1 MGSPMT
7 VISFL
12 EYRES
17 FVRMLCEGFFL
28 FLKIVLRFVW
38 IQLSF
43 KFGFIELFVVGV
55 LTLFGQGSKGDAVPL
70 G

>member
-43 KFGFIELFVVGV
+43 KFGFIG
-55 LTLFGQGSKGDAVPL
+55 AL
-70 G
+70 GCS